1 MKLIITSRWNL
12 WTLIL
17 RWEEPKQNHFFQV
30 NLIHTSLLLHELHLL
45 LPLICS
51 SRFSNSFIHSSLD
64 LVSYA
69 TPESEE
75 PFSLLLIPQF
85 FSWHPQRSHTCR
97 RDGLRPRRL
106 WADREPEQD
115 INSRGSDQ
123 NQEITSALSFIHIP
137 SKSLNKS
144 LWKHGWWFLCC
155 RLQLLLWWGACRL
168 HQPHP
173 DLPLGNICHRNTKTL
188 LVFSEKLVLCLLN
201 LKDQSSLSPCY
212 VNLRVIRERH
222 LTEIWV
228 LLSSIRDLSSLFCF
242 ADTRW
247 RQDLQKM
254 WAFCLRGA
262 VSL

>member
-85 FSWHPQRSHTCR
+85 FSWHPQRFHTCR

-137 SKSLNKS
+137 TKSLNKS

-155 RLQLLLWWGACRL
+155 SFCCDGGRADSISPILIFLWETSATGTQKPCWCSVKNWFCVCWIWRTNHL
-168 HQPHP
+168 SV
-173 DLPLGNICHRNTKTL
+173 
-188 LVFSEKLVLCLLN
+188 LVML
-201 LKDQSSLSPCY
+201 
-212 VNLRVIRERH
+212 I
-222 LTEIWV
+222 
-228 LLSSIRDLSSLFCF
+228 
-242 ADTRW
+242 
-247 RQDLQKM
+247 
-254 WAFCLRGA
+254 
-262 VSL
+262 